1 LVGKTKFSTNQRL
14 ALLRKTGKNKWL
26 LTLNPPP
33 NKQKVFKNQDSTI
46 KNQQPRTNNQP
57 MTAHLLTIGDEIL
70 IGQIVDT
77 NSAWMGRELTLR
89 GIRVTGKSSVADTRE
104 AIINGIEY
112 ASTLADVVI
121 MTGGL
126 GPTKDDVTKVT
137 LAEIFDSQMVFHQE
151 TYDRIVAYFN
161 RVGRPVSPAMIG
173 QATLPDKATLMLNKV
188 GQAPG
193 MWFERDD
200 KVFVSLPGVPFE
212 MEYLMTN
219 EVIPRLLARFPIHP
233 IAHRTL
239 LTAGEGE
246 SNIALRI
253 KTFEDALPPHIKLA
267 YLPAL
272 GQVRL
277 RLTGT
282 WQGEVKADS
291 EILLNQE
298 LDAKAAELETIIP
311 DLIFGKEEETLPQ
324 SVGKILLKQGKQFG
338 TAESC
343 TGGYVAHLITTV
355 PGSSAY
361 FPGTVVTYS
370 YEMKT
375 KLLGVN
381 PETLTRFGAVS
392 DETVREMAQGA
403 LDTLG
408 VDVALAISGI
418 AGPDGG
424 TPDKPVGTVWMAVSD
439 RSRTVT
445 QKHIFGRDR
454 LKNIQLTGTYALNLV
469 RKFLLGEV

>member
-1 LVGKTKFSTNQRL
+1 
-14 ALLRKTGKNKWL
+14 
-26 LTLNPPP
+26 
-33 NKQKVFKNQDSTI
+33 
-46 KNQQPRTNNQP
+46 
-57 MTAHLLTIGDEIL
+57 MTAYLLTIGDEIL

-77 NSAWMGRELTLR
+77 NSAWMSRELTLR
-89 GIRVTGKSSVADTRE
+89 GIRVVGKSSVADTRK
-104 AIINGIEY
+104 AIVEGIEH
-112 ASTLADVVI
+112 AAAHADVVI

-126 GPTKDDVTKVT
+126 GPTKDDVTKTT
-137 LAEIFDSQMVFHQE
+137 LAEMFDAQMVFHQE
-151 TYDRIVAYFN
+151 TYDRITAYFQK
-161 RVGRPVSPAMIG
+161 VGRPVSPAMVG
-173 QATLPDKATLMLNKV
+173 QATLPDKATLLLNKV

-193 MWFERDD
+193 MWFERDSR
-200 KVFVSLPGVPFE
+200 VFISLPGVPFE

-219 EVIPRLLARFPIHP
+219 EVIPRLLAKFPIHP

-246 SNIALRI
+246 SNIARRI
-253 KTFEDALPPHIKLA
+253 EAFEDALPPHIKLA

-277 RLTGT
+277 RLTGILE
-282 WQGEVKADS
+282 GEATSDS
-291 EILLNQE
+291 ESLLNAE
-298 LDAKAAELETIIP
+298 LDRKINELQAIIP
-311 DLIFGKEEETLPQ
+311 DLVFGREEETLPQ
-324 SVGKILLKQGKQFG
+324 VVGKILLSQGKQFG

-375 KLLGVN
+375 KLLGVKT
-381 PETLTRFGAVS
+381 ETLTHCGAVS
-392 DETVREMAQGA
+392 EQTVREMSQGA

-408 VDVALAISGI
+408 VDVAVAISGI

-439 RSRTVT
+439 RNRTVT

>member
-1 LVGKTKFSTNQRL
+1 
-14 ALLRKTGKNKWL
+14 
-26 LTLNPPP
+26 
-33 NKQKVFKNQDSTI
+33 
-46 KNQQPRTNNQP
+46 

-70 IGQIVDT
+70 IGQITDT
-77 NSAWMGRELTLR
+77 NSAWMSRELNLR
-89 GIRVTGKSSVADTRE
+89 GMRVQGKSSVGDTQE
-104 AIINGIEY
+104 AIIAGVEHA
-112 ASTLADVVI
+112 ASNADVVI

-126 GPTKDDVTKVT
+126 GPTKDDITKKT
-137 LAEIFDSQMVFHQE
+137 LADMFGAEMVFHQE
-151 TYDRIVAYFN
+151 TYDRIAAYFH
-161 RVGRPVSPAMIG
+161 RIGRPVSPAMVG
-173 QATLPDKATLMLNKV
+173 QATLPDKATLLVNKV

-193 MWFERDD
+193 MWFERAG
-200 KVFVSLPGVPFE
+200 KVFISLPGVPFE
-212 MEYLMTN
+212 MEYLMTH
-219 EVIPRLLARFPIHP
+219 EVMPRLLDRFPMQP
-233 IAHRTL
+233 IVHRTL

-246 SNIALRI
+246 SNIARRI
-253 KTFEDALPPHIKLA
+253 EAFEEALPAHIKLA

-282 WQGEVKADS
+282 RDGGAEVEAA
-291 EILLNQE
+291 LQAE
-298 LDAKAAELETIIP
+298 LDARIAGLQAIIP
-311 DLIFGKEEETLPQ
+311 DLVYGREEDSLQ
-324 SVGKILLKQGKQFG
+324 AVVGKILQAQGKNFG

-361 FPGTVVTYS
+361 FPGSLVTYS

-375 KLLGVN
+375 KLLGVKT
-381 PETLTRFGAVS
+381 ETLTRFGAVS
-392 DETVREMAQGA
+392 EEAVREMSQGA

-439 RSRTVT
+439 RNRTVV
-445 QKHIFGRDR
+445 QKHLFGRDR
-454 LKNIQLTGTYALNLV
+454 LKNIQMTGTFALNLV

>member
-1 LVGKTKFSTNQRL
+1 
-14 ALLRKTGKNKWL
+14 
-26 LTLNPPP
+26 
-33 NKQKVFKNQDSTI
+33 
-46 KNQQPRTNNQP
+46 

-77 NSAWMGRELTLR
+77 NSAWMSRELTLR
-89 GIRVTGKSSVADTRE
+89 GIRVNGKTSVGDTRA
-104 AIINGIEY
+104 AIVEGVTQAAKN
-112 ASTLADVVI
+112 ADVVI

-126 GPTKDDVTKVT
+126 GPTKDDITKTT
-137 LAEIFDSQMVFHQE
+137 LAEMFGAQMVFHQE
-151 TYDRIVAYFN
+151 TYDRIVAYFQK
-161 RVGRPVSPAMIG
+161 VGRPVSPAMVG
-173 QATLPDKATLMLNKV
+173 QATLPDKATLFVNKV

-193 MWFERDD
+193 MWFEHEG
-200 KVFVSLPGVPFE
+200 KVFISLPGVPFE

-219 EVIPRLLARFPIHP
+219 EVIPRLLRHFPIHP

-246 SNIALRI
+246 SNIARRI
-253 KTFEDALPPHIKLA
+253 EAFEDALPAHIKLA

-277 RLTGT
+277 RLTGA
-282 WQGEVKADS
+282 WQGEVLAGS
-291 EILLNQE
+291 EALLGQE
-298 LDAKAAELETIIP
+298 LDLKVAELQAIIP
-311 DLIFGKEEETLPQ
+311 DLVFGREEETLPQ
-324 SVGKILLKQGKQFG
+324 VVGKILLAQGKQFG

-375 KLLGVN
+375 KLLGVK

-392 DETVREMAQGA
+392 EETVREMAQGA
-403 LDTLG
+403 LGTLG
-408 VDVALAISGI
+408 VDVALSISGI

-439 RSRTVT
+439 RTRTVT

>member
-1 LVGKTKFSTNQRL
+1 
-14 ALLRKTGKNKWL
+14 
-26 LTLNPPP
+26 
-33 NKQKVFKNQDSTI
+33 
-46 KNQQPRTNNQP
+46 

-77 NSAWMGRELTLR
+77 NSAWMSRELTLR
-89 GIRVTGKSSVADTRE
+89 GIRVNGKTSVGDTRE
-104 AIINGIEY
+104 AIVEGVTHAAKN
-112 ASTLADVVI
+112 ADVVI

-126 GPTKDDVTKVT
+126 GPTKDDITKTT
-137 LAEIFDSQMVFHQE
+137 LAEMFSARMVFHQE
-151 TYDRIVAYFN
+151 TYDRIVAYFQK
-161 RVGRPVSPAMIG
+161 VGRPVSPAMVG
-173 QATLPDKATLMLNKV
+173 QATLPDKATLMINKV

-193 MWFERDD
+193 MWFEHEG
-200 KVFVSLPGVPFE
+200 KVFISLPGVPFE

-219 EVIPRLLARFPIHP
+219 EVIPRLLRRFPIHP

-246 SNIALRI
+246 SNIARRI
-253 KTFEDALPPHIKLA
+253 EAFEDALPPYIKLA

-282 WQGEVKADS
+282 WQDEVAPDS
-291 EILLNQE
+291 ELRLNSE
-298 LDAKAAELETIIP
+298 LDTKIAELQAVIP
-311 DLIFGKEEETLPQ
+311 DLVFGREEETLPQ
-324 SVGKILLKQGKQFG
+324 VVGKILLAQGKQFG

-375 KLLGVN
+375 KLLGVKT
-381 PETLTRFGAVS
+381 EILTRFGAVS
-392 DETVREMAQGA
+392 EETVREMAQGA

-408 VDVALAISGI
+408 VDVTLAISGI

-439 RSRTVT
+439 RTRTVT

>member
-1 LVGKTKFSTNQRL
+1 
-14 ALLRKTGKNKWL
+14 
-26 LTLNPPP
+26 
-33 NKQKVFKNQDSTI
+33 
-46 KNQQPRTNNQP
+46 

-77 NSAWMGRELTLR
+77 NSAWMSRELNLR
-89 GIRVTGKSSVADTRE
+89 GMRVTGKSSVADTRE
-104 AIINGIEY
+104 AIIAGVEH
-112 ASTLADVVI
+112 AAAAADVVI

-126 GPTKDDVTKVT
+126 GPTKDDITKKT
-137 LAEIFDSQMVFHQE
+137 LADMFGSEMVFHPE
-151 TYDRIVAYFN
+151 TYERIEKYFQKI
-161 RVGRPVSPAMIG
+161 GRPISPAMVG
-173 QATLPDKATLMLNKV
+173 QATLPDKALLLVNKV

-193 MWFERDD
+193 MWFERDG

-212 MEYLMTN
+212 MEYLMTR
-219 EVIPRLLARFPIHP
+219 EVMPRLLERFPVQP
-233 IAHRTL
+233 IVHRTL

-246 SNIALRI
+246 SNIARRI
-253 KTFEDALPPHIKLA
+253 EAFEDALPPHIKLA

-277 RLTGT
+277 RLTGA
-282 WQGEVKADS
+282 WDGEVMPDTEAR
-291 EILLNQE
+291 LNAE
-298 LDAKAAELETIIP
+298 LDARIAALHAILP
-311 DLIFGKEEETLPQ
+311 DLVYGREEESLQ
-324 SVGKILLKQGKQFG
+324 EVVGKILLAQGKYFG

-361 FPGTVVTYS
+361 FPGSLVTYS

-375 KLLGVN
+375 KLLGVKT
-381 PETLTRFGAVS
+381 ETLARFGAVS
-392 DETVREMAQGA
+392 EETVREMSQGA

-439 RSRTVT
+439 RTRTVV
-445 QKHIFGRDR
+445 QKHLFGRDR
-454 LKNIQLTGTYALNLV
+454 LKNIQMTGTFALNLV